1 MIDRSTCLSTLRA
14 ALAAGRADFAR
25 ECASEWLAAW
35 PGDPDVQLEMA
46 RAEIELGHLE
56 LASGRLAHLIV
67 TDAEFPE
74 AYPLLAA
81 VLRSRHDADRAA
93 LFEACGA
100 ALSGPPPAD
109 SQVPDWVSEIAL
121 ARQALV
127 SGEALAAVQ
136 HALKALQ
143 ADPDIPLP
151 SQVAARAH
159 LAAGQRPAAIAVAI
173 AGSNRW
179 SECVALRL
187 IAATAAIEAGDVA
200 RGIEAIHRASS
211 DDPTGTVA
219 ERILGKAH
227 PYRGL
232 WPTAMTAQWTRP
244 IPAEVSALLGGNL
257 LAQAQPE
264 QAEPSAVS
272 ADSTVATIVGA
283 KMPPPGEAASGHR
296 ADSEGAAVRVIHL
309 ALDSKADRAYE
320 GQPFPTPESWESF
333 QGPNPGDTADSQVD
347 ELAEVRA
354 EFDRLAAQVNR
365 RRPGKDED
373 SRTPAYVI
381 LSNKTRLIQEFGADR
396 FRRIDE
402 AITKLLQAV
411 RARRGWRAYGIY
423 ADEPTSLRPF
433 GLTPAEPGNAWQI
446 KLRLADMDRILSKR
460 REMIGALLI
469 VGGPRIVPFHLL
481 PNPTDDD
488 DQTVPSDNPYSTTDE
503 NYFVPEWPVGRVP
516 CDSDADL
523 IVRVLQ
529 NAATHHLQLAELDS
543 PLQSFRS
550 WIGSRLDWL
559 AGSRPRNFGYSAN
572 IWRKAS
578 LSVFRVIGDPGAMYT
593 SPPAQ
598 VGKLPAP
605 VMRPARLSYFNLHG
619 VEDSPEWFGQRDPL
633 KDSEQVPEFPV
644 ALRPQDVVNSGRA
657 PKVVYSEACYGANVL
672 EKSAETALALK
683 FLASGTHAVVGSTK
697 ISYGSVTPPLIAA
710 DLLGRMFWEH
720 LRQNLPAGEALRR
733 AKLGLAAEMLR
744 RQGVLD
750 GEDQKTLISFV
761 LFGDPLYTPAQSSA
775 KTAARRVIRKT
786 TRPSRMSTAC
796 ALGEPARSTDDLDPV
811 TYAKIKAIVSQY
823 LPGMA
828 DASSRVHQQRT
839 ACVASDHLCP
849 SHQFAGQAA
858 PKTGPETMVVT
869 LSKSID
875 QGSIRHSR
883 FARLTLDQEG
893 RILKLAVSR

>member
-25 ECASEWLAAW
+25 DAAAEWLAAW
-35 PGDPDVQLEMA
+35 PGDPEAQLELA

-56 LASGRLAHLIV
+56 LASGRLAHMIV
-67 TDAEFPE
+67 TDAEFAE

-81 VLRSRHDADRAA
+81 VLHSRHDAERAA
-93 LFEACGA
+93 LFAACGV
-100 ALSGPPPAD
+100 ALAGAPSAGGH
-109 SQVPDWVSEIAL
+109 VPDWVSEIAA
-121 ARQALV
+121 ARQALA
-127 SGEALAAVQ
+127 SNEPLPAVQ

-143 ADPDIPLP
+143 ADPDMPLP

-159 LAAGQRPAAIAVAI
+159 LAAGQRPAALAVAA
-173 AGSNRW
+173 AGLKRW

-200 RGIEAIHRASS
+200 RGIEALHRASS
-211 DDPTGTVA
+211 DDPTGRVA
-219 ERILGKAH
+219 EQILGKNH
-227 PYRGL
+227 PFRGL
-232 WPTAMTAQWTRP
+232 WPTAMTGQWTRP
-244 IPAEVSALLGGNL
+244 IPAEVSALLGANL
-257 LAQAQPE
+257 LSRAQPE
-264 QAEPSAVS
+264 VTEPSAAQVVTT
-272 ADSTVATIVGA
+272 AAAIVGA
-283 KMPPPGEAASGHR
+283 KMPPPVAVVSGSQASPAR
-296 ADSEGAAVRVIHL
+296 AAVPVVHL
-309 ALDSKADRAYE
+309 AIDSKVDRAAE
-320 GQPFPTPESWESF
+320 AEAFPKPETWESF
-333 QGPNPGDTADSQVD
+333 QGPNPGDGAESQVD

-373 SRTPAYVI
+373 KRTPAYVI
-381 LSNKTRLIQEFGADR
+381 VSSKTRLIQEFGADR

-402 AITKLLQAV
+402 AIAKLMQAV
-411 RARRGWRAYGIY
+411 RARRGWRAYALY
-423 ADEPTSLRPF
+423 TDEPTSLRPF

-516 CDSDADL
+516 SDNDADL

-529 NAATHHLQLAELDS
+529 NAATHHLQLAEQDS
-543 PLQSFRS
+543 PLQSFRA
-550 WIGSRLDWL
+550 WMTSRLDWL
-559 AGSRPRNFGYSAN
+559 VGSRPRNFGYSAN

-578 LSVFRVIGDPGAMYT
+578 LSVFRAIGDPGALYT
-593 SPPAQ
+593 SPPAE
-598 VGKLPAP
+598 VGKLPAQ
-605 VMRPARLSYFNLHG
+605 VLRPARLSYFNLHG

-633 KDSEQVPEFPV
+633 KDSEQIPEFPV

-761 LFGDPLYTPAQSSA
+761 LFGDPLYSPAQSAAKSA
-775 KTAARRVIRKT
+775 TRHVVRKT
-786 TRPSRMSTAC
+786 TRPARMSTAC
-796 ALGEPARSTDDLDPV
+796 ALGDPAKSTDDLDPV
-811 TYAKIKAIVSQY
+811 THAKIKAVVSQY
-823 LPGMA
+823 LPGMV

-839 ACVASDHLCP
+839 ACVASDHQCP
-849 SHQFAGQAA
+849 SHQFAAHAA
-858 PKTGPETMVVT
+858 PKPGPETTVVT
-869 LSKSID
+869 LSKAVD
-875 QGSIRHSR
+875 QGNIRHNR
-883 FARLTLDQEG
+883 YARLTLDHDG